1 MLLSI
6 FILLLVTFGGLALT
20 YVYDKEAR
28 LLVRFAAGT
37 IIGSAV
43 FSFAAFL
50 AACFFGFSVVTVLL
64 ALVAA
69 LAPLALFARR
79 DFQLKFAADRNHA
92 RQMLDHVKLHR
103 AASFAFYAALLV
115 VMFFFFERAMFF
127 TKDGIFTGASQNYGD
142 LPFHLGA
149 IFSFTEGNNFPPEN
163 PSYAFA
169 KFTYPF
175 MADLLAACL
184 IKLGA
189 GVREAML
196 AQNVFF
202 GFALVVLLE
211 RFAYKLT
218 QNKLAGKLAPVLLLF
233 CGGLGFVIFL
243 RDYWNYDRGF
253 FNFLWN
259 LKNDYTIR
267 PEGLRW
273 GNSLVVLFIT
283 QRSLLFG
290 LPIALIVLTK
300 LWELFTAETP
310 RRGEEIN
317 GDERGVNRDKR
328 NENDKQQKSP
338 FLPFSLSPLLAVG
351 LLAGTLPLVHA
362 HSLAVLFVVCAVLF
376 FFSLDKWREW
386 IVFGA
391 AVSIVAVPQLTWS
404 LTGSATRLSE
414 FVEPHLGWDARDEN
428 FFVFWAKNLGLFIP
442 LLAVALFMIW
452 NRRAAETPSEEKDE
466 KSKIKDQKSKTKDRK
481 PKTENQ
487 LPITSRQLLIFY
499 IPFALCFIVPNFI
512 KLAPWEWDNI
522 KVMIYWFVGS
532 IPLVAWLLA
541 RLWADGTALKIVA
554 GACLFVL
561 TFSGAID
568 VWRTASGQINY
579 QVFSADAVR
588 LAEQIKGK
596 TAPNALFL
604 NAPTFN
610 SAVVLSGRRSL
621 MRYTGHLGSYG
632 IDYQERELEVKRIY
646 EGSALADGFL
656 KKYGIEYVIISPEET
671 SNLPFVNER
680 YFEKF
685 PKIAEFGAYKLYKVK

>member
-20 YVYDKEAR
+20 YLYDREAR

-37 IIGSAV
+37 IVGSAV
-43 FSFAAFL
+43 FSFVAFL
-50 AACFFGFSVVTVLL
+50 VACFFGFSFVTVSVALVVTLLPLGLL
-64 ALVAA
+64 A
-69 LAPLALFARR
+69 RK
-79 DFQLKFAADRNHA
+79 DFRLRFAADRNHA
-92 RQMLDHVKLHR
+92 KQMLEYVKPHR
-103 AASFAFYAALLV
+103 LASFVFYVALLA

-127 TKDGIFTGASQNYGD
+127 TKDGIFTGASQNLGD

-184 IKLGA
+184 VKFGA
-189 GVREAML
+189 GVREAMFV
-196 AQNVFF
+196 QNMFF

-218 QNKLAGKLAPVLLLF
+218 QNRLAGKLAPVLLLF
-233 CGGLGFVIFL
+233 CGGLGFIIFL
-243 RDYWNYDRGF
+243 RDGWNYDKGF
-253 FNFLWN
+253 FDFLWN

-300 LWELFTAETP
+300 LWELFTAETQ

-328 NENDKQQKSP
+328 NENDNQQKSP
-338 FLPFSLSPLLAVG
+338 FLPFSLSPLLGVG

-362 HSLAVLFVVCAVLF
+362 HSLAVLFLVCAVLF

-386 IVFGA
+386 IVFGS
-391 AVSIVAVPQLTWS
+391 AVSIVAVPQLVWS

-414 FVEPHLGWDARDEN
+414 FVEPHFGWDARDEN

-442 LLAVALFMIW
+442 LLVAALFMIF
-452 NRRAAETPSEEKDE
+452 RRREAETPSEEKNE
-466 KSKIKDQKSKTKDRK
+466 NKKIKTKDRK
-481 PKTENQ
+481 QKTENQ
-487 LPITSRQLLIFY
+487 LPITNHQLLIFY
-499 IPFALCFIVPNFI
+499 IPFALSFIIPNLV

-541 RLWADGTALKIVA
+541 RLWASGTALKIVA
-554 GACLFVL
+554 GVCLFVL

-588 LAEQIKGK
+588 LAEQIKQK
-596 TAPNALFL
+596 TPPNALFL
-604 NAPTFN
+604 NAPTYN
-610 SAVVLSGRRSL
+610 SAVVLAGRRSL

-632 IDYQERELEVKRIY
+632 IDYQPRELEVKRIY
-646 EGSALADGFL
+646 EGSALADSFL

-671 SNLPFVNER
+671 ANLQFVNEQ